1 MSTAIPSNLNLG
13 LTKPTTVPAY
23 CRRVESIATNAQTF
37 SENSTANI
45 VLDTSTP
52 GSFLDPQQSLIQ
64 FDIELRNENPYIDY
78 VNLSAS
84 GMAAVIQDMRVIC
97 QGTPIEEMFDYNLM
111 FELFMDLGGHMQE
124 EFKMYMEN
132 GWRAPVCPEEP
143 DLNFVKPPMI
153 DREGIIMNPN
163 AINMFGDC
171 NGANTHWEEGNQ
183 TLDRDETSLIRQ
195 QYYNDPTTYPGTSY
209 EPWTN
214 AFKSWPNPTLGFNYA
229 EAQKLGNKVEG
240 PREPR
245 VGVLV
250 DNLVASAEFHT
261 FCQAIENNPGT
272 ATSLVLFV
280 SDVSGFATNDFLV
293 LTELDPLAQQV
304 APLVVNDN
312 FIYRVTAKDTV
323 AKTVT
328 VQRVQGMTTGNDGKY
343 NGYQLATTILTN
355 AQNTLGLGV
364 DVFHF
369 FSANKRADDTTT
381 IASSQSVARAMP
393 QLFSGAGVVR
403 LPYLPDKEGY
413 YKADWHTNVGNYVH
427 FVELDSQK
435 YYGTNAPGNIRTTCW
450 TNRIDN
456 TYVTWPQTLRP
467 EPIWKNEAR
476 MRMEGD
482 TKKYRVQDYLQF
494 LANVKNIP
502 VGISS
507 PITIINN
514 DDALRHDRSYTDKG
528 ETDPSKWNFTEFRN
542 HFTSNPNH
550 LSGASQS
557 FKCTVTLPIFSG
569 ILGVWAEKQFP
580 SMLISP
586 GSFYLQIKFASAQN
600 AFQCAMDPCRR
611 IHGTYRDYVPNCGLP
626 NYYQTEFAGQ
636 CVDRSKCRPS
646 ARVTGTANGV
656 TTFNN
661 LRMAITT
668 AGAKGYD
675 FAWNGI
681 VTDTT
686 PHTFSF
692 FRNNLLGQAF
702 MDGNLNSGGIKKL
715 NEGGDNPGTYQ
726 VDADFILLNSHLG
739 QGEGNTTGN
748 CKPQYVPRRTPWKCL
763 ADYWGFGPNTCKLK
777 LTELVT
783 IAPDYGYVRERDV
796 CFGTYLPA
804 ATAQVRRTRTKF
816 NYCPNIAQYKGDA
829 YVQYYITNLKYV
841 GIQTILP
848 DEVTASIVRQA
859 ASSDISLHAQSVRTY
874 KSLLSQSLSQNLIL
888 PVKVASANSMWVIF
902 QNTKMQDD
910 THYCSLTRSCPL
922 SLFQWTPSNTG
933 SAVGSNTAP
942 RVHSVMSQNAFQIQL
957 RIGNELLPIQPMT
970 CVQHIV
976 TELMRSVHGLGDMN
990 TELPL
995 SAYVRNKTFSDI
1007 KSEKPIENIYNT
1019 LKSGDF
1025 LVPFIPIDALDD
1037 QTITNNPI
1045 FMDYHNAQNTGY
1057 QNFLGATNDATHFN
1071 DRDRFVLPE
1080 FLPPIS
1086 KFLLGFDLDTFPG
1099 TNNVARSGRY
1109 LGNAPLTLQMT
1120 NVHAAA
1126 SPSIVNQNQD
1136 SYSATAVVLHDIRFS
1151 IMAGGQIL
1159 AYY

>member
-37 SENSTANI
+37 AENSTANI

-52 GSFLDPQQSLIQ
+52 GSFLDPQQSLLQ

-84 GMAAVIQDMRVIC
+84 GMAAVIQDMRIIC

-111 FELFMDLGGHMQE
+111 FEMFMDLGGHMQE

-132 GWRAPVCPEEP
+132 GWRAPVCPGEP

-163 AINMFGDC
+163 AINLFGDA
-171 NGANTHWEEGNQ
+171 NAANTHWEEGNQ
-183 TLDRDETSLIRQ
+183 TIDRGD
-195 QYYNDPTTYPGTSY
+195 TSY
-209 EPWTN
+209 ARRLYDISATSGDWPN
-214 AFKSWPNPTLGFNYA
+214 AFLSWPNPTLGFNYA
-229 EAQKLGNKVEG
+229 EAGKLGNKNEG
-240 PREPR
+240 PREMR

-250 DNLVASAEFHT
+250 DNLVPSSET
-261 FCQAIENNPGT
+261 VCFCTAIENNSAGT
-272 ATSLVLFV
+272 ALELTV
-280 SDVSGFATNDFLV
+280 SSITGFSNNDFLV
-293 LTELDPLAQQV
+293 LTNLDPLVKQV
-304 APLVVNDN
+304 APKEIDDC
-312 FIYRVTAKDTV
+312 FIYRVIAAPAGSKL
-323 AKTVT
+323 T
-328 VQRVQGMTTGNDGKY
+328 VQQLVQMNTDATGKY
-343 NGYQLATTILTN
+343 TGYKLRKTALNN
-355 AQNTLGLGV
+355 APDVLGLNV
-364 DVFHF
+364 DTFHF
-369 FSANKRADDTTT
+369 FSQGKRATDTTT
-381 IASSQSVARAMP
+381 VGGATTIPRGLP
-393 QLFSGAGVVR
+393 QLFSGATVVR
-403 LPYLPDKEGY
+403 LQYMPDKQGF
-413 YKADWHTNVGNYVH
+413 YKDDTHNNVGNYIH
-427 FVELDSQK
+427 LTELDHSK
-435 YYGTNAPGNIRTTCW
+435 YFGTNAPGNIRTACW

-467 EPIWKNEAR
+467 EPLWKNESR

-507 PITIINN
+507 PKSIINS
-514 DDALRHDRSYTDKG
+514 DEALRHDVSESNRG
-528 ETDPSKWNFTEFRN
+528 ETDVSKWNFTEFRN
-542 HFTSNPNH
+542 YFTSNPNH
-550 LSGASQS
+550 LTNAFQS

-580 SMLISP
+580 SMLVSP

-636 CVDRSKCRPS
+636 NVDRTKCRPS
-646 ARVTGTANGV
+646 QKAVSTTNGV
-656 TTFNN
+656 TTHHNTS
-661 LRMAITT
+661 MAITP
-668 AGAKGYD
+668 AGARGHD

-681 VTDTT
+681 QTNEATN
-686 PHTFSF
+686 TFSF
-692 FRNNLLGQAF
+692 FRKNLLGQGF
-702 MDGNLNSGGIKKL
+702 MDGTINRGGIKRV
-715 NEGGDNPGTYQ
+715 NTTFASNGDETYNDIEN
-726 VDADFILLNSHLG
+726 VDFILLNSHLG

-748 CKPQYVPRRTPWKCL
+748 AKPQYVPRRTPWKCL
-763 ADYWGFGPNTCKLK
+763 ADYWGFGPNTCKTK

-783 IAPDYGYVRERDV
+783 IGSDYGYVRERDV

-804 ATAQVRRTRTKF
+804 STAQVRRTRIAF
-816 NYCPNIAQYKGDA
+816 NNCPGIAGFNGDKPVT
-829 YVQYYITNLKYV
+829 YQITNLKYV

-859 ASSDISLHAQSVRTY
+859 ASSDISLHAQSCRTY
-874 KSLLSQSLSQNLIL
+874 KSLLSQSLTQNLIL
-888 PVKVASANSMWVIF
+888 PVKVASANSMWVLF
-902 QNTKMQDD
+902 QNQKMLDN
-910 THYCSLTRSCPL
+910 THYCSLTRTCPF
-922 SLFQWTPSNTG
+922 SAFQWTPSSTG
-933 SAVGSNTAP
+933 CAVGSNVIP
-942 RVHSVMSQNAFQIQL
+942 NVKSVTSQNAFQIQL

-970 CVQHIV
+970 CVQHVV

-995 SAYVRNKTFSDI
+995 SAFVRNKTFNDN
-1007 KSEKPIENIYNT
+1007 KSEKPNENIYNS

-1025 LVPFIPIDALDD
+1025 LVPYIPIEALDD

-1045 FMDYHNAQNTGY
+1045 FMDYHNAQNTGFQSFY
-1057 QNFLGATNDATHFN
+1057 GSDKQFN
-1071 DRDRFVLPE
+1071 DRDRYVLPE

-1126 SPSIVNQNQD
+1126 LPSISNVTQAD
-1136 SYSATAVVLHDIRFS
+1136 SISATVIVLHDIRFS

>member
-1 MSTAIPSNLNLG
+1 MTTAIPSNLNLG

-52 GSFLDPQQSLIQ
+52 GSFLDPQQSLLQ
-64 FDIELRNENPYIDY
+64 FDIELRNENPYVDY

-84 GMAAVIQDMRVIC
+84 GMAAVIQDMRIIC

-111 FELFMDLGGHMQE
+111 FEMFMDLGGHMQE

-132 GWRAPVCPEEP
+132 GWRAPVHPGET

-163 AINMFGDC
+163 AINMFGDA
-171 NGANTHWEEGNQ
+171 NAANTHWEEGNQ
-183 TLDRDETSLIRQ
+183 TFDRGET
-195 QYYNDPTTYPGTSY
+195 GSY
-209 EPWTN
+209 RTILSAANTKFPK
-214 AFKSWPNPTLGFNYA
+214 AFKNWPNPELGYNHT
-229 EAQKLGNKVEG
+229 EAKTFGYRDEG
-240 PREPR
+240 PREPKP
-245 VGVLV
+245 GVTSGNELADIDEKICYCNAITNTTGDASSISLSV
-250 DNLVASAEFHT
+250 DST
-261 FCQAIENNPGT
+261 T
-272 ATSLVLFV
+272 
-280 SDVSGFATNDFLV
+280 GFGLNDFVV
-293 LTELDPLAQQV
+293 LQGLDPLAIQV
-304 APLVVNDN
+304 APFQVNDQ
-312 FIYRVTAKDTV
+312 ILYRIIAAPANNIIKVKRVSSMTDDAGNAVLSNWTKVGLADTQLDATATEI
-323 AKTVT
+323 AAL
-328 VQRVQGMTTGNDGKY
+328 G
-343 NGYQLATTILTN
+343 I
-355 AQNTLGLGV
+355 NTL
-364 DVFHF
+364 HF
-369 FSANKRADDTTT
+369 FSQAKSATDSTNGAKL
-381 IASSQSVARAMP
+381 S
-393 QLFSGAGVVR
+393 QLFSGCNVIR
-403 LPYLPDKEGY
+403 LPFFPDKEGLFNS
-413 YKADWHTNVGNYVH
+413 KQVNVGNYIH
-427 FVELDSQK
+427 LVENDAQK
-435 YYGTNAPGNIRTTCW
+435 YYGTNAPGNIRTACW

-467 EPIWKNEAR
+467 EPIWKNESR

-507 PITIINN
+507 PINIIKN
-514 DDALRHDRSYTDKG
+514 DDALRHDRSSTDKG
-528 ETDPSKWNFTEFRN
+528 ETDISKWNFTEFTN
-542 HFTSNPNH
+542 YFNANPNH
-550 LSGASQS
+550 LTNATQS
-557 FKCTVTLPIFSG
+557 YKCTVTLPIFSG

-586 GSFYLQIKFASAQN
+586 GSFYIQIKFASAQN
-600 AFQCAMDPCRR
+600 AFQLAMDPCRR

-626 NYYQTEFAGQ
+626 NYYATEFAGQ
-636 CVDRSKCRPS
+636 NISREKCLL
-646 ARVTGTANGV
+646 TAAVVSRDLAADGY
-656 TTFNN
+656 TYTTPATYTFNN
-661 LRMAITT
+661 TRMAITP
-668 AGAKGYD
+668 AGAKGHD
-675 FAWNGI
+675 FAWSGIRSDKTAKTFGFNRRNVLGDSWQNPTLATAGLKVVVVQDNAEKTTTLENPEFISLNG
-681 VTDTT
+681 
-686 PHTFSF
+686 
-692 FRNNLLGQAF
+692 
-702 MDGNLNSGGIKKL
+702 
-715 NEGGDNPGTYQ
+715 
-726 VDADFILLNSHLG
+726 HLG
-739 QGEGNTTGN
+739 QEEGHTTGN
-748 CKPQYVPRRTPWKCL
+748 AKPQYVPRRTPWKCL
-763 ADYWGFGPNTCKLK
+763 ADYWGFGSNCCKPTLSA
-777 LTELVT
+777 LTS
-783 IAPDYGYVRERDV
+783 IASDYGYVRERDV
-796 CFGTYLPA
+796 CYGTYLPA
-804 ATAQVRRTRTKF
+804 STAQVRRTRSKF
-816 NYCPNIAQYKGDA
+816 NSCPNISQFKGDT
-829 YVQYYITNLKYV
+829 YVQYFITNLKYV

-859 ASSDISLHAQSVRTY
+859 ASSDISLHAQSCRTY
-874 KSLLSQSLSQNLIL
+874 KSLLSQSTSQNLIL

-910 THYCSLTRSCPL
+910 THYCSLTRNCPL
-922 SLFQWTPSNTG
+922 SLFQWTPTATNTI
-933 SAVGSNTAP
+933 VGSNTVP
-942 RVHSVMSQNAFQIQL
+942 MVKSVQSQNAFQIQL

-970 CVQHIV
+970 CVSHIV

-995 SAYVRNKTFSDI
+995 TAYVRNKKFTDI
-1007 KSEKPIENIYNT
+1007 KGEKPEDNIYNT

-1025 LVPFIPIDALDD
+1025 LVPYVPIEALDD

-1057 QNFLGATNDATHFN
+1057 QNFLGNTSDSTHFN
-1071 DRDRFVLPE
+1071 DRERYVLPE

-1126 SPSIVNQNQD
+1126 YSSIANTTQD